1 MRLLLKDFQRETVET
16 LVGRLRTASKEAR
29 LGEHQ
34 SVCLSSPTGSGK
46 TVMVT
51 AAIELILKGDGG
63 APPEPGAT
71 FLWITDQPEL
81 NEQTRRKMLETSTV
95 LTSDRLLVI
104 DSSFDQEVFGPG
116 IVHFLN
122 IQKLGKEKGLV
133 SPSDS
138 RTYTIWETVSNTVVS
153 HPGRFFVIIDEAHR
167 GMTENAKAR
176 KDANTIIQ
184 KFIKGSPGEL
194 PRVPLIFG
202 VSATPERFNQLVAGI
217 GITSRA
223 IDVPAEAVRAS
234 GLIKEVVTLYHQHT
248 DGPADMTMLRAAVIT
263 WNLYGKRWEVYC
275 TAQGEPTVR
284 PILVV
289 QVQDGSG
296 KQLSKTD
303 IADAIRVIQE
313 EAGQLPTDAIGH
325 CFQEGTRVT
334 VGDRDIRYVAPSD
347 VQSDAV
353 LRVVFFKTSLNTGW
367 DCPRAEVMM
376 SFRTAADAT
385 LIAQLVG
392 RMVRTPLARRIDS
405 DELLNTVALY
415 LPHYDREGLG
425 KVIERLTKS
434 DGDIVPPV
442 DVRLGEDVLSV
453 GKAQKT
459 EGMFAALAALP
470 SYLVPRPS
478 RTSEVRRLMKLA
490 RLLANDQLDE
500 EGPDKASKTM
510 LSVLRAQHGRLK
522 NTKRFH
528 ALVEEKSKVEI
539 RAVNFTVGTDRV
551 SEGETIQLAVSSE
564 NLEDLFDAAGRR
576 LGEGLHKAW
585 WRSRVQQDAASKEKA
600 KLELIALCFLEDD
613 VIGAVEG
620 EAQSQVQRW
629 FAKHQAAIK
638 KLPEARR
645 QEYDEVRRLATDP
658 EPKAATYPENVDAK
672 KGERL
677 WPKHLYANGGGL
689 YPCKLN
695 NWEER
700 VVEAEI
706 SRVDVVG
713 WLRNPDRKPWSLVI
727 PYQHNGE
734 WKPLYPDFL
743 FFRKVGKDLVVDLLD
758 PHALHLEDAPDK
770 ASGLARYAAKHA
782 HEYGRIEL
790 IIEVDDQLRRLDL
803 SNPAVRDAVKAV
815 QNHEHLRHLYDTMAT
830 LR

>member
-1 MRLLLKDFQRETVET
+1 MRLLLKDFQRDAVEK
-16 LVGRLRTASKEAR
+16 LVRRLRTASKEAR
-29 LGEHQ
+29 SGEHQ
-34 SVCLSSPTGSGK
+34 AVCLSSPTGSGK

-51 AAIELILKGDGG
+51 AAVELILKGDGG
-63 APPEPGAT
+63 APPDPGAT

-95 LTSDRLLVI
+95 LTPDRLVVI
-104 DSSFDQEVFGPG
+104 DASFDQEMFRPG

-133 SPSDS
+133 SAGDG
-138 RTYTIWETVSNTVVS
+138 RTYTIWETVSNTVVA

-202 VSATPERFNQLVAGI
+202 VSATPERFNQFVAGV
-217 GITSRA
+217 GVTTRA
-223 IDVPAEAVRAS
+223 IDVPAEDVRAS

-248 DGPADMTMLRAAVIT
+248 DGPADMTMLRAAVAT
-263 WNLYGKRWEVYC
+263 WKLYGTRWGDYC
-275 TAQGEPTVR
+275 TAQCEPMVR

-313 EAGQLPTDAIGH
+313 EAGVLPTDAIGH
-325 CFQEGTRVT
+325 CFQEGARAA

-347 VQSDAV
+347 VQTDPE
-353 LRVVFFKTSLNTGW
+353 LRVVFFKTALNTGW

-392 RMVRTPLARRIDS
+392 RMVRTPLARRVDS

-434 DGDIVPPV
+434 DADLVPPV
-442 DVRLGEDVLSV
+442 DVRLGEEVLGV
-453 GKAQKT
+453 GKAPKT
-459 EGMFAALAALP
+459 EGMFTALTSLP

-490 RLLANDQLDE
+490 RLLANDQIDE
-500 EGPDKASKTM
+500 EGPEKASKTM
-510 LSVLRAQHGRLK
+510 LSALRAQHGRLK
-522 NTKRFH
+522 KTKRFRE
-528 ALVEEKSKVEI
+528 LVEEKSKVEI
-539 RAVNFTVGTDRV
+539 RAVNFAVGTDQV
-551 SEGETIQLAVSSE
+551 SDGQAIQLAVSSE
-564 NLEDLFDAAGRR
+564 NLEDLFDAAGRK

-585 WRSRVQQDAASKEKA
+585 WRSRVQEDAALKEKA

-613 VIGAVEG
+613 VIAAVEG

-629 FAKHQAAIK
+629 FAKHQSAIK
-638 KLPEARR
+638 KLSEARR

-658 EPKAATYPENVDAK
+658 ELRPVTYPESIDAK
-672 KGERL
+672 KGERP
-677 WPKHLYANGGGL
+677 WPKHLYANGGGAF
-689 YPCKLN
+689 PCKLN
-695 NWEER
+695 NWETP
-700 VVEAEI
+700 VVEAETA
-706 SRVDVVG
+706 RADVVG

-743 FFRKVGKDLVVDLLD
+743 VVRKAGKNLVVDLLD
-758 PHALHLEDAPDK
+758 PHALHLEDAPAK
-770 ASGLARYAAKHA
+770 AAGLAQFAAKHG
-782 HEYGRIEL
+782 HEFGRIEL
-790 IIEVDDQLRRLDL
+790 IIVEGDRIKRLDL
-803 SNPAVRDAVKAV
+803 QDEEVRDRVKAV
-815 QNHEHLRHLYDTMAT
+815 QDHSHLKHLYETA
-830 LR
+830 